1 MAVIQIKRGVQAG
14 IEHLVLAQG
23 EMAVALDTGNVYVGT
38 TAGKV
43 LVNPSG
49 GTADEAVRL
58 KAAREFA
65 VSGDATAPAVGFD
78 GTQNV
83 NLVLAL
89 AAMPGLTAGTY
100 TKLTV
105 DAKGRV
111 TAGTTIAVD
120 DLPSIPST
128 KVTGLPSKVSE
139 LQNDAAY
146 QTAAQVAAKVT
157 ALVNAAPET
166 LDTLKELAD
175 ALGNDPNFSATLAG
189 QIGSK
194 VDKVSGKGLS
204 ENDYTAA
211 EKTKLAGLSNYVHPA
226 AGAKV
231 SGLYKITVDATGHVS
246 AAVAVSKAD
255 ITGLGIPAQDTT
267 YAAATASVNGL
278 MLAADKSKLD
288 AVAAGANNYALPMAT
303 ASVLGGV
310 KAGDGLVVAAG
321 VLSLGDVD
329 GGAF

>member
-1 MAVIQIKRGVQAG
+1 M
-14 IEHLVLAQG
+14 
-23 EMAVALDTGNVYVGT
+23 
-38 TAGKV
+38 
-43 LVNPSG
+43 
-49 GTADEAVRL
+49 
-58 KAAREFA
+58 
-65 VSGDATAPAVGFD
+65 
-78 GTQNV
+78 
-83 NLVLAL
+83 
-89 AAMPGLTAGTY
+89 TAGTY

-111 TAGTTIAVD
+111 TAGTTIAVA

-211 EKTKLAGLSNYVHPA
+211 EKTKLAGLSNYAHPA

-246 AAVAVSKAD
+246 AAVAVSKVD
-255 ITGLGIPAQDTT
+255 ITGLGIPGQDTT

-288 AVAAGANNYALPMAT
+288 AVAAEANNYALPAAT